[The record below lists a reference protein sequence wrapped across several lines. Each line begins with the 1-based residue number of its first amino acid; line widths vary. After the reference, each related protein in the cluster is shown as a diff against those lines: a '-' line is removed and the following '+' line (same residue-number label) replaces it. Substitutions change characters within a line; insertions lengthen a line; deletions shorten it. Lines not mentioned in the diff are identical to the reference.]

1 MLKHSIE
8 TSDERGVRFLHFG
21 SEWVQGAMRIARP
34 WNLELEYTREMML
47 ALALR
52 MAPAWPRTV
61 LQVGLGAGSLSKF
74 LYRHRPE
81 AQQTIIEINARVVPV
96 AVQMFKLPY
105 NNNAD
110 SDKINIEIADGIA
123 WMKESAQSKKRRQ
136 KFDLI
141 IVDGYDNNARFGGL
155 GAEDFYR
162 DCRANLSRSG
172 VLVLNLFGRSRGYGR
187 QMDNLYRAFEG
198 RILPLPANDEGNAI
212 AFAAVGE
219 FIALDTMALTATC
232 EQIKQETGINWGAS
246 ITRLM
251 RAIKNIEISA
261 L

>member
-1 MLKHSIE
+1 MPNHTIE
-8 TSDERGVRFLHFG
+8 TSDEAGVRFLHFG

-34 WNLELEYTREMML
+34 WTLELEYTREMML

-52 MAPAWPRTV
+52 PQPTWPRTV
-61 LQVGLGAGSLSKF
+61 LQVGLGAGSLTKF
-74 LYRHRPE
+74 LFRHRPD
-81 AQQTIIEINARVVPV
+81 AKQTIVEINPRVLPV
-96 AVQMFKLPY
+96 ALQMFKLPQ
-105 NNNAD
+105 D
-110 SDKINIEIADGIA
+110 IDKINVEIADGIA
-123 WMKESAQSKKRRQ
+123 WMKQAAATTKRHP

-141 IVDGYDNNARFGGL
+141 TVDGYDNNARFGGL

-162 DCRANLSRSG
+162 DCRTNLSRNG
-172 VLVLNLFGRSRGYGR
+172 LLALNLFGRARGYGR
-187 QMDNLYRAFEG
+187 QLDNLYRAFDG

-219 FIALDTMALTATC
+219 LIPLDAAALKDEC
-232 EQIKQETGINWGAS
+232 ERLRIETGIKWGAS
-246 ITRLM
+246 ETRLL